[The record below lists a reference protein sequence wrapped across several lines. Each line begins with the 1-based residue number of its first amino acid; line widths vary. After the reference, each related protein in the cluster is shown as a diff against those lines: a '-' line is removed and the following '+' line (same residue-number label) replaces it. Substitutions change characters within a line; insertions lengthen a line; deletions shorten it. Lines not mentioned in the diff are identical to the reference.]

1 MKKRMVCVQ
10 KERIASLVLSLA
22 GARVLLPRKQ
32 REGGAGRTPRTTK
45 GFPTKSGLP
54 LKGAEKG

>member
-1 MKKRMVCVQ
+1 MVCVQ